1 MNVPNVLPRATTQTV
16 RRPAMPR
23 IGSRI
28 FTHIVLIGFGVV
40 VAYPFYYM
48 FTTGLKDFFESITS
62 PPTIFPVDGLHP
74 ENYVDAWNKAPW
86 GRYFANTFFIAGV
99 NVTGE
104 IITSILA
111 AYALARMQFKG
122 KNVLFALLLA
132 TYMMPS
138 EATLIPNFVMMSKPL
153 PGQSA
158 IFPILRLGLY
168 DSYAVQIVPFLAT
181 AFSIFL
187 LRQQFLAVPQELRDA
202 AVIDGAGHLRFLWS
216 VVLPI
221 SVPALVTV
229 AIISFYGSWNAFQWP
244 LIFTSH
250 PEIQPVQVGLNAFRN
265 EASSTYHLL
274 MAAASFVVA
283 PIVLLYLVGQR
294 YLVQGVART
303 GIRG

>member
-1 MNVPNVLPRATTQTV
+1 MNVPNVLPRVTTQTV
-16 RRPAMPR
+16 RRPAVPR
-23 IGSRI
+23 IGSRVL
-28 FTHIVLIGFGVV
+28 THAVLITVGAI

-48 FTTGLKDFFESITS
+48 FTTGLKDFFESITA
-62 PPTIFPVDGLHP
+62 PPTFFPADGLHF
-74 ENYVDAWNKAPW
+74 ENYAEAWNKAPW
-86 GRYFANTFFIAGV
+86 ARYFVNTFLIAGA
-99 NVTGE
+99 NMLGE
-104 IITSILA
+104 LITAVLA
-111 AYALARMQFKG
+111 AYAFALMNFKG
-122 KNVLFALLLA
+122 KAVLFTVLLA

-138 EATLIPNFVMMSKPL
+138 EATLIPNFVLMTR
-153 PGQSA
+153 
-158 IFPILRLGLY
+158 IFHPNDPTHIAEGYL
-168 DSYAVQIVPFLAT
+168 VQILPFLAT

-187 LRQQFLAVPQELRDA
+187 LRQQFLSVPKELRDA

-216 VVLPI
+216 VVIPI

-244 LIFTSH
+244 LIMTSR
-250 PEIQPVQVGLNAFRN
+250 PDIQPIQVGLNAFRDTSR
-265 EASSTYHLL
+265 AQYHLL